1 MLKRLILSLPFL
13 AFFAASGL
21 ACQYTVRDVGFV
33 DLQPRAYS
41 LYILPDAETLPLWTE
56 FREGAGTAFFADS
69 NIRLEVV
76 GEAEFKTHADLAGL
90 ADRIDSLPRAILM
103 AEDGRPLILDNPIRS
118 GAAQAEILAFL
129 EGFLDSPVRKEIT
142 RHLIRSHCVTLLV
155 EGATDEANR
164 SLTEGIDRIHDALA
178 KRLDRLDKPA
188 KEGPKLVRLPR
199 ERRDS
204 EKILLW
210 SLGIEERDGAAAS
223 VAVLFGKGRAIGG
236 AMTGTKADLAEIEK
250 RVGLIGESCEC
261 ELDRSWMQGES
272 IPLRWNMEMQTEVAR
287 TLGFDAENPMVKME
301 IAQILDKGSGTGPAV
316 ESFAYSEDPLF
327 GYGEMEVVD
336 FGGEASTEESD
347 SEVLVTR
354 VESNQADL
362 EPTVAAEPVPAPTPG
377 SATRESVAPGPLAPT
392 RPVAETAGGLGENT
406 EEFQAPSAGSRGL
419 IVATLFFAGVLAVGL
434 TLLLRP
440 RFGGRMRV
448 E

>member
-1 MLKRLILSLPFL
+1 MVKRLILFLPFL
-13 AFFAASGL
+13 SLLAAPAL

-33 DLQPRAYS
+33 DLQPRAYT
-41 LYILPDAETLPLWTE
+41 LYILPDAETFLLWTE
-56 FREGAGTAFFADS
+56 FLEGVGAAFFADS

-76 GEAEFKTHADLAGL
+76 GNTESKTHPDLAPL
-90 ADRIDSLPRAILM
+90 TDRIDSLPRAVLM
-103 AEDGRPLILDNPIRS
+103 AEDGRSLILDNPIRS
-118 GAAQAEILAFL
+118 GATQAEILAFL

-155 EGATDEANR
+155 EGATEVANQT
-164 SLTEGIDRIHDALA
+164 LTGGIDRIHDALA

-210 SLGIEERDGAAAS
+210 SLGVDERDGAAAS

-236 AMTGTKADLAEIEK
+236 SMTGTEADLQEIEK

-327 GYGEMEVVD
+327 GYGEMEVFD
-336 FGGEASTEESD
+336 FSDDRQTDEPD
-347 SEVLVTR
+347 SEVRVTR
-354 VESNQADL
+354 IESNPPDEIPATALPPASYSTPESTTRESAAPAQLA
-362 EPTVAAEPVPAPTPG
+362 PTTVAAGPAG
-377 SATRESVAPGPLAPT
+377 RVQEAAD
-392 RPVAETAGGLGENT
+392 
-406 EEFQAPSAGSRGL
+406 EFQAPSAGARGL

-440 RFGGRMRV
+440 RYGGRMRV